1 MIRRISILIFLL
13 ASLATVATAQSD
25 KQQPTVHVGATAGF
39 SANKVLFSPSV
50 EQNQLIAPTGGALLR
65 VDVERTGSLYL
76 GFQTEVSYVR
86 LGWEEN
92 FAALPAHAY
101 SRTFDCVTLPLLTH
115 MKIKRN
121 KLYAFL
127 NLGPQFG
134 IIISD
139 KAVREGTDFTELQLR
154 RYEQGLHGKLEWG
167 LAGGP
172 GFGFEAGRMGA
183 FELEGRIYYGF
194 NDLLNNR
201 QQDPHGKSSNLTL
214 SIKLNYLFRL

>member
-1 MIRRISILIFLL
+1 MIRRISILFLL
-13 ASLATVATAQSD
+13 QAALATLATAQSD
-25 KQQPTVHVGATAGF
+25 KQLPTLRVGATAGF

-50 EQNQLIAPTGGALLR
+50 EQNQLTAPSGGAILR
-65 VDVERTGSLYL
+65 VDVERTGALFL

-92 FAALPAHAY
+92 FAGLPAHAY

-115 MKIKRN
+115 MKIKHN

-134 IIISD
+134 FIIRD
-139 KAVREGTDFTELQLR
+139 KALREGTDFSELQLR

-172 GFGFEAGRMGA
+172 GCGFEAGRMGA

-214 SIKLNYLFRL
+214 CLKINYLFHL

>member
-1 MIRRISILIFLL
+1 MIRRISFLILLL
-13 ASLATVATAQSD
+13 ASLASGASAQSD
-25 KQQPTVHVGATAGF
+25 KQLPTVLVGATAGF

-50 EQNQLIAPTGGALLR
+50 EQNQLIAPSGGALLR
-65 VDVERTGSLYL
+65 VDVERTGTLFL
-76 GFQTEVSYVR
+76 GFQTEVSFVR

-101 SRTFDCVTLPLLTH
+101 RRTFDCVTLPLLTH
-115 MKIKRN
+115 LKIKHN

-127 NLGPQFG
+127 NLGPKFG
-134 IIISD
+134 IIIRD
-139 KAVREGTDFTELQLR
+139 KAVREGTVFSELQLR
-154 RYEQGLHGKLEWG
+154 RYEQSLHGKLEWG

-172 GFGFEAGRMGA
+172 GCGFDAGRMGA

-214 SIKLNYLFRL
+214 SIKINYLFRL